1 MGFPLGLLGG
11 RLKRRGNE
19 KSPPIGQG
27 RKKTGFPSAGGGSVF
42 LVGFF
47 WAAGLFPVNPIFSF
61 VFLNQ
66 TGFSSG
72 KRKFRIDKQ
81 VETHYNKYKV

>member
-1 MGFPLGLLGG
+1 MGFPPGLLGG
-11 RLKRRGNE
+11 SLKRRGNE

-47 WAAGLFPVNPIFSF
+47 WAAGLLPVNPVFSF
-61 VFLNQ
+61 VFPESF
-66 TGFSSG
+66 GVFF
-72 KRKFRIDKQ
+72 RKAEIP
-81 VETHYNKYKV
+81 H